1 MQQLLLQGSTNRVQ
15 DAAHP
20 EWLLVNPLHRGPTVD
35 IILKEPD
42 LDTALA
48 NPLVQ
53 ALIERTTDGVV
64 VIDVETRQIRG
75 INDRAR
81 ELLGYEADD
90 PIGCQC
96 KETLN
101 SAVCVTSC
109 PLTAQVEGFDQQ
121 GSLELVYTG
130 PGGDRVLH
138 AQTRMILLRAPD
150 GRPLAGIEMFRD
162 LTERRQLH
170 AELEKRNSLHG
181 IIGRS
186 EPMQTVYDL
195 IEQVA
200 PYELPVLITGQS
212 GVGKERIADAVQH
225 CSDRSAGPYVK
236 VNCAALNPSL
246 IESELFGHIRGAFT
260 GAQRDRRGK
269 FEEADGGTILLDEVG
284 ELPLSLQAKLLRVIQ
299 QGEVQRV
306 GEDRPRVVDVRV
318 LAATNRD
325 IEDDVQA
332 GHFREDL
339 YYRLAGV
346 RIHVPPLRDRI
357 DDIPLLADHFLD
369 RFSEE
374 AERRG
379 RPKSHAGLTGDAVQ
393 SLMDRDW
400 RGNVRELENVLRLA
414 WIRTLPGRA
423 IEPAQLETPGF
434 KKAAPTP
441 ISLAEVEAQAIERAM
456 QRSSGNMSAA
466 ARLLGIDR
474 TTLWRKMKK
483 GSA

>member
-1 MQQLLLQGSTNRVQ
+1 
-15 DAAHP
+15 
-20 EWLLVNPLHRGPTVD
+20 VD
-35 IILKEPD
+35 VTLKEPD
-42 LDTALA
+42 LDAALDH
-48 NPLVQ
+48 PLVQ
-53 ALIERTTDGVV
+53 ALIARTTDGVV
-64 VIDVETRQIRG
+64 VIDVETRQIRA
-75 INDRAR
+75 INERAR
-81 ELLGYEADD
+81 ELLGYSGAD
-90 PIGCQC
+90 PIGHQC
-96 KETLN
+96 KATLN
-101 SAVCVTSC
+101 STVCVQGC
-109 PLTAQVEGFDQQ
+109 PLTAEIEGARQD

-138 AQTRMILLRAPD
+138 AESRMILLRAPD

-162 LTERRQLH
+162 LTERR
-170 AELEKRNSLHG
+170 ELEAERVARKSLHG

-186 EPMQTVYDL
+186 EVMQTVYDL

-200 PYELPVLITGQS
+200 PYELPVLVTGES
-212 GVGKERIADAVQH
+212 GVGKERIADALQH
-225 CSDRSAGPYVK
+225 RSDRRDGPYVK

-246 IESELFGHIRGAFT
+246 IESELFGHVRGAFT

-346 RIHVPPLRDRI
+346 RIHVPPLRDRL
-357 DDIPLLADHFLD
+357 DDIPLLSHHFLE
-369 RFSEE
+369 RFAAE

-379 RPKSHAGLTGDAVQ
+379 RPKPHAGLSEGAVEA
-393 SLMDRDW
+393 LLERPW

-414 WIRTLPGRA
+414 WIRTPPSRPIPPGH
-423 IEPAQLETPGF
+423 LETPGF
-434 KKAAPTP
+434 RTADPPAV
-441 ISLAEVEAQAIERAM
+441 SLADVERQAIERAM
-456 QRSSGNMSAA
+456 QRSSGNVSAA

-483 GSA
+483 GPA